1 MPVSVELTFILS
13 DVHIMFWHWTSLFLG
28 YAHNEH
34 VLAMENEGAEYLL
47 DPSSKR
53 YSVKVPLHLQSG
65 CEYSLISLKFMCKTS
80 CTGGL
85 NRAPTDIIFTLED
98 AQWVFF
104 TCGKNSYTLP
114 NHSLRRDLS
123 ALRFCIFVYRGAV
136 LGRQVIGVKIC
147 SCPKR
152 DKEKD
157 EQNFGEPS
165 TGKRKIK
172 VKREEKTTVE
182 EPPLKKV
189 KQEVPTEPGSC
200 SFMVRNEIQLAICLL
215 CYEALNWAQFCV
227 FQVHAI
233 NPEVASTLK
242 AHLHQWN
249 GIKMWEYAEPGV
261 IPTPVIEVVDTI
273 AVLPHPYNWLLLWKS
288 AICIMYLKSLQ
299 VYLCSMLHWVWEYT
313 HTQWYV

>member
-1 MPVSVELTFILS
+1 MPSEFSLLVVKIRTHFPIILW
-13 DVHIMFWHWTSLFLG
+13 DVI
-28 YAHNEH
+28 
-34 VLAMENEGAEYLL
+34 
-47 DPSSKR
+47 
-53 YSVKVPLHLQSG
+53 
-65 CEYSLISLKFMCKTS
+65 
-80 CTGGL
+80 
-85 NRAPTDIIFTLED
+85 
-98 AQWVFF
+98 
-104 TCGKNSYTLP
+104 
-114 NHSLRRDLS
+114 
-123 ALRFCIFVYRGAV
+123 CIFVYRGAV

-273 AVLPHPYNWLLLWKS
+273 AVLPHPYNWFATLEKCHLHNVLKIITSLPLLNASLS
-288 AICIMYLKSLQ
+288 LRVHTYSVICLVLAEFN
-299 VYLCSMLHWVWEYT
+299 C
-313 HTQWYV
+313 